1 MPNSNEKKSH
11 VAHIKNHS
19 ILEYKKYFYIL
30 LCIIASVEL
39 FIMIALQYVDVDSE
53 LLIAFLDMIL
63 LAILTFPFIIIF
75 VINPFSKEINKDIT
89 EELNKKIDEV
99 HNQDKIIIA
108 QSRQAAMGDMLGM
121 IAHQWRQ
128 PLTSMGISIQ
138 NIQIDTQL
146 GESNADELDATLE
159 NILKQIQNLSKT
171 IDEFNSFIKPSVKL
185 STCTLSD
192 ITNGT
197 LAIIEKSL
205 QSNNIRIKKS
215 LIKDVKIQTYCN
227 EAIQALLNI
236 INNARDIINEK
247 EINDGVIEIIMDYDE
262 QNYYFKVLDNAGGIP
277 DDIINKI
284 FEPYYST
291 KEEKNGTG
299 LGLYMSHMI
308 VKEQLKGEIIAE
320 NIDRGACFTISC
332 PLKINQII

>member
-1 MPNSNEKKSH
+1 MSNSNERKVH
-11 VAHIKNHS
+11 VTHIKNHS
-19 ILEYKKYFYIL
+19 VLTYKKYFYIL
-30 LCIIASVEL
+30 LGIIASVEL
-39 FIMIALQYVDVDSE
+39 LIMIALQYVYVSSE
-53 LLIAFLDMIL
+53 LLIAFLDTL
-63 LAILTFPFIIIF
+63 LLTILTFPLIIIF
-75 VINPFSKEINKDIT
+75 VINPFSKEMNKGIT

-128 PLTSMGISIQ
+128 PLTSMGMSIQ
-138 NIQIDTQL
+138 NIQIDSQL
-146 GESNADELDATLE
+146 GEINTDELDTTLGNVLE
-159 NILKQIQNLSKT
+159 QIQDLSKT

-185 STCTLSD
+185 NTCTLSD

-205 QSNNIRIKKS
+205 QSKNIKIKKS
-215 LIKDVKIQTYCN
+215 LKRDVEIQTYCN
-227 EAIQALLNI
+227 ETIQVLINI

-247 EINDGVIEIIMDYDE
+247 EINDGVIEIIMDHDE
-262 QNYYFKVLDNAGGIP
+262 QNYYLKILDNAGGIP

-291 KEEKNGTG
+291 KEGKNGTG

-332 PLKINQII
+332 PLKID

>member
-1 MPNSNEKKSH
+1 MSSSNERKTY
-11 VAHIKNHS
+11 VTRIKNHS
-19 ILEYKKYFYIL
+19 VSAYKKYFYIL
-30 LCIIASVEL
+30 LGIIASVEL
-39 FIMIALQYVDVDSE
+39 LIMIALQYVDVDSE
-53 LLIAFLDMIL
+53 LLIAFLDTL
-63 LAILTFPFIIIF
+63 LLTILTFPLIIIF
-75 VINPFSKEINKDIT
+75 VINPFSKEMNKGIT

-99 HNQDKIIIA
+99 HNQNKIIIA

-128 PLTSMGISIQ
+128 PLTSMGMSIQ
-138 NIQIDTQL
+138 NIQIDSQL
-146 GESNADELDATLE
+146 GESNADELYTTLGNVLE
-159 NILKQIQNLSKT
+159 QIQDLSKT

-185 STCTLSD
+185 NTCTLSD

-197 LAIIEKSL
+197 FAIIEKSL
-205 QSNNIRIKKS
+205 QSNNIKIKKS
-215 LIKDVKIQTYCN
+215 LKKDVEIQTYCN
-227 EAIQALLNI
+227 ETIQVLINI

-247 EINDGVIEIIMDYDE
+247 EINDGVIEIIMDHDE
-262 QNYYFKVLDNAGGIP
+262 QNYYLKILDNAGGIP

-291 KEEKNGTG
+291 KEGKNGTG

-332 PLKINQII
+332 PLKID